1 YNEEHEQAEWVAY
14 IITRQQLSQRVD
26 RTDDFRS
33 DPAVDTGSAALADY
47 ERSGFDRGHLA
58 PAASMAWSMTI
69 MSESFFLSNMS
80 PQVPG
85 FNRGIWRKLEEA
97 VRKEAYQHE
106 ELVIITGP
114 LLEPNLPTI
123 GSNRVSIPEAY
134 FKALLD
140 ITNPSIEGI
149 AFLLENKSSNKPL
162 KTFASTIDSLESITG
177 INFFVNLE
185 DDVEN
190 EIENSVNMSHW
201 KSIQ

>member
-1 YNEEHEQAEWVAY
+1 MGL
-14 IITRQQLSQRVD
+14 TRQQLSQRVD

-33 DPAVDTGSAALADY
+33 DPTVRTGSAALADY
-47 ERSGFDRGHLA
+47 KRSGFDRGHLA
-58 PAASMAWSMTI
+58 PAASMAWSKTI

-97 VRKEAYQHE
+97 VRREAYQHE
-106 ELVIITGP
+106 ELVVITGP

-149 AFLLENKSSNKPL
+149 AFLLENKPSNKPL

-190 EIENSVNMSHW
+190 EIENSLNMSHW